1 VGAYNFRLNS
11 VTFIN
16 DFSKF
21 FSMVF
26 ELEHLIAVGC
36 SAFGPDA
43 ISYMVPRLDLSRAG
57 VVLLSHIETRYI
69 YDFLKSKKINVA
81 YPRKNMDIRPGQVF
95 LNDEFSPH
103 ARFKTK
109 RGPLVTGSI
118 DIGMDNLSHMYGDKC
133 IGVIL
138 SGSGADGVKGVKA
151 IQDRGGKILVQVEE
165 LVETYRTKRRE
176 GPNYPGFYAPL
187 MPDAVLRRVKPYFA
201 GPIDELT
208 IALNGLIADKTQK
221 AAS

>member
-1 VGAYNFRLNS
+1 
-11 VTFIN
+11 
-16 DFSKF
+16 
-21 FSMVF
+21 MVF
-26 ELEHLIAVGC
+26 ELEYLIAVGC

-43 ISYMVPRLDLSRAG
+43 INYMVPRLDLSRAG
-57 VVLLSHIETRYI
+57 VVLLAHIETRDI
-69 YDFLKSKKINVA
+69 YDFLKSKKVNVA

-95 LNDEFSPH
+95 LNDEFSPR

-109 RGPLVTGSI
+109 QGSLVTGSI
-118 DIGMDNLSHMYGDKC
+118 DIGMENLSHMYGDKC

-151 IQDRGGKILVQVEE
+151 IHDSGGKILVQVEE
-165 LVETYRTKRRE
+165 LLETYRTKKRN
-176 GPNYPGFYAPL
+176 GTNYPAFYAPL
-187 MPDAVLRRVKPYFA
+187 MPDAVLRRVTPYFK

-208 IALNGLIADKTQK
+208 LALNGLITDQAQK